1 MNNLSILLKNAYVIT
16 MNENSDTKENCCVGI
31 KNGKI
36 DYVGGYNE
44 RLEENYEKI
53 MDCNGKIVIPG
64 FFNTHGHAAMTLF
77 RNYADDLS
85 LMDWLFKKLF
95 PLEDNLDG
103 EAVYWGTQLAILEMI
118 KSGTVAFTDMYFF
131 MDSAAKAV
139 EESGMKAL
147 LSRGLQGSEPSST
160 DSRILECLEL
170 YDKYHNACS
179 GRIRVNLGPHSVYTA
194 SFEYLKY
201 VAEIARERNIA
212 IQVHASENDSELQG
226 CMEKYGM
233 SPVKLLDK
241 AGLLTST
248 TIAAHCVR
256 VDEEDMEILKSRGVS
271 VAHNPSSNM
280 KLASGIAPV
289 QKMAD
294 KGINVSI
301 GTDGAASNNCLDMFK
316 EMREASYLQKVS
328 TLDPTALPVDTV
340 LKMATINGAKA
351 MGFNNSGIVKE
362 GADADLIVINADKEY
377 YHPRHNMKSAL
388 VYSCNSTDVEA
399 SIIDGRLVME
409 NRKVLT
415 LDEELIYKKV
425 EGVFKKLIH

>member
-1 MNNLSILLKNAYVIT
+1 VNNLSILLKNACVIT
-16 MNENSDTKENCCVGI
+16 MNESSETKENCCVGI
-31 KNGKI
+31 RYGKI
-36 DYVGGYNE
+36 DYVGPYTDE
-44 RLEENYEKI
+44 LEDKYDKV
-53 MDCNGKIVIPG
+53 MDCKGKIVMPG

-85 LMDWLFKKLF
+85 LMEWLFKKVC
-95 PLEDNLDG
+95 PLEDNMDG
-103 EAVYWGTQLAILEMI
+103 EAVYWGTQLAVLEMI

-131 MDSAAKAV
+131 MDSAARAV

-147 LSRGLQGSEPSST
+147 LSRGLQGSDASKT
-160 DSRILECLEL
+160 DLRILENLEL
-170 YDKYHNACS
+170 HDKYHNSCG
-179 GRIRVNLGPHSVYTA
+179 GRIRVGLGPHSVYTA
-194 SFEYLKY
+194 SFDYLKC
-201 VAEIARERNIA
+201 VAEVARERNIA
-212 IQVHASENDSELQG
+212 VQVHASENDSELQG
-226 CMEKYGM
+226 CMDKYGM

-241 AGLLTST
+241 AGLLTPS

-256 VDEEDMEILKSRGVS
+256 VDEDDMEILKARGVS

-289 QKMAD
+289 KRMVD
-294 KGINVSI
+294 KGINVSL

-316 EMREASYLQKVS
+316 EMREASYLQKVA

-351 MGFNNSGIVKE
+351 MGFNNSGVIME
-362 GADADLIVINADKEY
+362 GAAADIIIINADREY

-409 NRKVLT
+409 NGKVKT
-415 LDEELIYKKV
+415 LDEDLIYREV
-425 EGVFKKLIH
+425 EKSFQKLTH